1 MIIRFATTLAIGALI
16 LPVAGYA
23 ADNMPK
29 DKPSVTERVKEN
41 VGDAVIT
48 GKIKAAFAKDKLVKA
63 RNIKVDTDDKGVVT
77 LSGNARSKAEMDK
90 AVKIARDTKGVNSVR
105 NEIQIAPA
113 RTAAAG
119 DQQPGKERTAGKR
132 RSDHPIDDSVITT
145 KIKAKFV
152 KDKQVRADNIE
163 IKTVNGAVELFG
175 TARTRAKAAHAVV
188 LARQVRGVKSV
199 KNDIQI
205 IPVATAAA
213 GDQKPGKE
221 RTADKRRSDQ
231 PVDDTWI
238 TTKVKAKFVEDKQV
252 SASTI
257 HVKTVNGVVELT
269 GTAKTM
275 DESSKAASLARGVE
289 HVKSVTNNIKV
300 N

>member
-1 MIIRFATTLAIGALI
+1 MNTRLATILTISALI

-23 ADNMPK
+23 ADIK
-29 DKPSVTERVKEN
+29 SATESVKEN

-48 GKIKAAFAKDKLVKA
+48 TKIKAEFAKDKQVSA

-77 LSGNARSKAEMDK
+77 LSGNARSKAEADK
-90 AVKIARDTKGVNSVR
+90 AVKIARDTKGVSSVR
-105 NEIQIAPA
+105 NDIQITPA
-113 RTAAAG
+113 KTAAAG
-119 DQQPGKERTAGKR
+119 DQKPGKDRTAEKR

-163 IKTVNGAVELFG
+163 IKTVNGDVELFG
-175 TARTRAKAAHAVV
+175 TARSKAKAAHAVV
-188 LARQVRGVKSV
+188 LARQVKGVKSV
-199 KNDIQI
+199 KNNIEI
-205 IPVATAAA
+205 TPPETAAR
-213 GDQKPGKE
+213 GDQKPVKE
-221 RTADKRRSDQ
+221 RTAEKRRSDQ

-252 SASTI
+252 SAANI

-269 GTAKTM
+269 GTAKSM
-275 DESSKAASLARGVE
+275 DESSRAASLARGVE
-289 HVKSVTNNIKV
+289 HVKSVTNNIKI